1 MNLNPKKSIVCATSP
16 KDSGDDFCSWLRL
29 IVVVVLLSP
38 GLLLNGCANV
48 PLPKVSLPKV
58 SMPKLPSLASKEEPE
73 DLTATPR
80 DLLTARLVNP
90 RAKPDTPN
98 MTVGKMIEFADRYLA
113 CDCAKTRFVRAW
125 ERTATGY
132 KLLTNSEVVRPIEFV
147 CRMKETVRECYLT
160 EIDRGDT
167 SQALTERFVP
177 GSEFIQFLYDNGV
190 RCEREEPCP

>member
-1 MNLNPKKSIVCATSP
+1 MNVKLKETIDHATAS
-16 KDSGDDFCSWLRL
+16 KESGDDFRDWLRL
-29 IVVVVLLSP
+29 IVVVLLLSP
-38 GLLLNGCANV
+38 GLLLSGCAN
-48 PLPKVSLPKV
+48 VSLPKV
-58 SMPKLPSLASKEEPE
+58 SMPKLPSLGSADPPE

-147 CRMKETVRECYLT
+147 CHMIETDRECYLI